1 MAKTKAKAKK
11 TTKATQSAPTKDDE
25 LQEIGRRAFESI
37 AEMVARLDAMEQVS
51 ECCCATTTTTD
62 GIVTCDACDAP
73 CTLQDDPVDADETAR
88 EKARQEI
95 QEDPLS
101 VQVRSDWYSPGEE
114 STPGEYQILLSW
126 GGPATRIIGD
136 LNEHGEPMRATLEA
150 QDWGTPWTEYRGAW
164 ANGGA
169 ETLLAYARQFYYVST

>member
-1 MAKTKAKAKK
+1 MAKAKK
-11 TTKATQSAPTKDDE
+11 TTKATQGTPTKDDE

-37 AEMVARLDAMEQVS
+37 AEMVGRLDAMLQVS

-62 GIVTCDACDAP
+62 GTVSCDSCDKP
-73 CTLQDDPVDADETAR
+73 CTLQDDPVDGDDDAR
-88 EKARQEI
+88 EKAQQEI

-101 VQVRSDWYSPGEE
+101 VQVRSDWYSPGDGPPA
-114 STPGEYQILLSW
+114 TPGEYEILLAT
-126 GGPATRIIGD
+126 GGPAVRIVGD
-136 LNEHGEPMRATLEA
+136 LDESGEPYRARLEA

-169 ETLLAYARQFYYVST
+169 ETLLAYARQFYYVAS